1 MSYDTYKIGDKPV
14 VEFQLGDNVHFKA
27 MVIDSLEKPGAMPQL
42 TIWSDT
48 EKGWCM
54 AVSQDMID
62 NLHTKAMVSAR
73 ILEVAKRLKL
83 FDLVSQ
89 KAD

>member
-1 MSYDTYKIGDKPV
+1 
-14 VEFQLGDNVHFKA
+14 
-27 MVIDSLEKPGAMPQL
+27 MVIESLEKPTSMPQL

-54 AVSQDMID
+54 AISQEMLD
-62 NLHTKAMVSAR
+62 NPHTKAMVSAR

-83 FDLVSQ
+83 FDLVSH